1 MGGKCRGPRLAILIL
16 GSSRKLRS
24 ILAARVAIF
33 LCSRHSLAI
42 RNIDPASGKSDF
54 DLWRNPGRARALTT
68 SRNASEGILQT
79 VLTNYLI
86 SQARTVEGS
95 INRAL
100 WALLER
106 NERLASE
113 VFLTEPRINEMEMII
128 DEHSIRMLRQGNLL
142 DTDVRL
148 IVASLKINND
158 LERMGDLAVNL
169 SERAISLSSMGPV
182 ATPPELEPMIT
193 AVRAMVSK
201 CLGALIYQ
209 NVDLATQVLESDDLV
224 DQYRDQ
230 VFEALLAAMTADP
243 SLAAPNM
250 HFVLASRHLERIA
263 DHATNIAED
272 VLFWV
277 RGLEVR
283 HGRALQI
290 DERENAQAAGGM

>member
-1 MGGKCRGPRLAILIL
+1 MGAAK
-16 GSSRKLRS
+16 SS
-24 ILAARVAIF
+24 A
-33 LCSRHSLAI
+33 
-42 RNIDPASGKSDF
+42 
-54 DLWRNPGRARALTT
+54 
-68 SRNASEGILQT
+68 EGILQN
-79 VLTNYLI
+79 VLVNYLV
-86 SQARTVEGS
+86 SQARTVES
-95 INRAL
+95 SVSRAL

-113 VFLTEPRINEMEMII
+113 VFLTEPRINEMEILI
-128 DEHSIRMLRQGNLL
+128 DEHAIRMLRQPNLL
-142 DTDVRL
+142 DTEIRL
-148 IVASLKINND
+148 IVATLKINND

-169 SERAISLSSMGPV
+169 SERAISLAGMGEVHSP
-182 ATPPELEPMIT
+182 AQLEPMTT

-209 NVDLATQVLESDDLV
+209 NVDLATQVLESDDVV

-230 VFEALLAAMTADP
+230 LFEALLAGMSQNPA
-243 SLAAPNM
+243 LAAPNL

-283 HGRALQI
+283 HGRAKLLETEPQ
-290 DERENAQAAGGM
+290 DAAAVGGM

>member
-1 MGGKCRGPRLAILIL
+1 VALDGRKSKVAATKY
-16 GSSRKLRS
+16 GSEEL
-24 ILAARVAIF
+24 
-33 LCSRHSLAI
+33 
-42 RNIDPASGKSDF
+42 
-54 DLWRNPGRARALTT
+54 
-68 SRNASEGILQT
+68 LQS
-79 VLTNYLI
+79 VLVNYLV
-86 SQARTVEGS
+86 SQARTVES
-95 INRAL
+95 SVNRAL

-113 VFLTEPRINEMEMII
+113 VFLTEPRINEMEILI
-128 DEHSIRMLRQGNLL
+128 DEHAIRILRQENLL

-148 IVASLKINND
+148 IVATLKINND

-169 SERAISLSSMGPV
+169 SERAISLAGMGEVYTPV
-182 ATPPELEPMIT
+182 ELEPMTT

-209 NVDLATQVLESDDLV
+209 NVDLAAQVLESDDVV

-230 VFEALLAAMTADP
+230 VFEALLAGMTQNPA
-243 SLAAPNM
+243 LAAPNL

-283 HGRALQI
+283 HGRAKLL
-290 DERENAQAAGGM
+290 EAEPEGKAAAGTL

>member
-1 MGGKCRGPRLAILIL
+1 MALDGRKGNVAAPKN
-16 GSSRKLRS
+16 GSEEL
-24 ILAARVAIF
+24 
-33 LCSRHSLAI
+33 
-42 RNIDPASGKSDF
+42 
-54 DLWRNPGRARALTT
+54 
-68 SRNASEGILQT
+68 LQS
-79 VLTNYLI
+79 VLVNYLV
-86 SQARTVEGS
+86 SQARTVES
-95 INRAL
+95 SVNRAL

-113 VFLTEPRINEMEMII
+113 VFLTEPRINEMEILI
-128 DEHSIRMLRQGNLL
+128 DEHAIRILRKGNLL

-148 IVASLKINND
+148 IVATLKINND

-169 SERAISLSSMGPV
+169 SERAISLAGMGEVHTPV
-182 ATPPELEPMIT
+182 ELEPMTT

-209 NVDLATQVLESDDLV
+209 NVDLATQVLESDDVV

-230 VFEALLAAMTADP
+230 VFEALLAGMTQDP
-243 SLAAPNM
+243 ALAAPNL

-283 HGRALQI
+283 HGRAKLL
-290 DERENAQAAGGM
+290 EAETEGKAAAGAL